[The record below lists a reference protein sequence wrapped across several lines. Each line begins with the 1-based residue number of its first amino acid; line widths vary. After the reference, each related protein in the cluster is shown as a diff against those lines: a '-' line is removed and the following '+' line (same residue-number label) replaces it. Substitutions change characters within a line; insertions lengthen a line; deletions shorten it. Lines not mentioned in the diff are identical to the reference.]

1 MKRYILTLCA
11 FFSMI
16 GMYAQ
21 DMKTL
26 FIAMPDQ
33 YIPQLETAWRK
44 DLVDLYESGKE
55 ARLQNTMTGYSQLSK
70 LTPDYL
76 LLKVTERSTVEMKML
91 PLVNN
96 THIIAMV
103 TTIEGPV
110 ADSRIDFFSTEW
122 QPLASSDL
130 FTPVSSEWFIKE
142 NIDKNSDEYKDALA
156 RLDIDLVQYQ
166 LSPDNQTLTATYTT
180 PLYLTEPEQKKIM
193 PFLKETP
200 KVYVWEKFHF
210 K

>member
-1 MKRYILTLCA
+1 
-11 FFSMI
+11 MI